1 MWNFNPRSPHGE
13 RLLEQ
18 TREIKVTAISIHAPR
33 TGSDRYAIEDIL
45 RLQISIHAPRTGSDV
60 RKLKALTRD
69 EFAFQSTLPARG
81 ATSTSRIYLLYWS
94 FQSTLP
100 ARGATVSLDTL
111 VGRDE
116 FQSTLPARGATKGG
130 ERVMLVIPISI
141 HAPRTGSDELGRVRA
156 ALVEAFQSTLPARGA
171 TGFLALPLCIN
182 RISIHAPRTGSD
194 IIIFKA
200 GCLNVISIHA
210 PRTGSDFIG
219 YHLQD
224 TIYYFNPRSP
234 HGERHAPSC
243 VENVPKLFQSTLP
256 ARGATR
262 DVHPEE
268 VEIVFQSTLPARG
281 ATALANPQRS
291 GEDISIHAPRTGSD
305 RYHSTLRVN
314 PIYFNPRSPHGER
327 HEKIAKLYKLGRF
340 QSTLPA
346 RGATAAPEEA
356 RPSA

>member
-116 FQSTLPARGATKGG
+116 FQSTLPARGATSWAEFAPRWWKHFNPRSPHG
-130 ERVMLVIPISI
+130 ERRVGQRSRRAGGSISI
-141 HAPRTGSDELGRVRA
+141 HAPRTGSDRVPRP
-156 ALVEAFQSTLPARGA
+156 AFMHQS
-171 TGFLALPLCIN
+171 N
-182 RISIHAPRTGSD
+182 
-194 IIIFKA
+194 
-200 GCLNVISIHA
+200 
-210 PRTGSDFIG
+210 
-219 YHLQD
+219 
-224 TIYYFNPRSP
+224 FNPRSP
-234 HGERHAPSC
+234 HGERHYHLQGGLSQCHFNPRSPHGERLYRIPSTRHDI
-243 VENVPKLFQSTLP
+243 LFQSTLP
-256 ARGATR
+256 ARGATNL
-262 DVHPEE
+262 
-268 VEIVFQSTLPARG
+268 S
-281 ATALANPQRS
+281 AL
-291 GEDISIHAPRTGSD
+291 
-305 RYHSTLRVN
+305 
-314 PIYFNPRSPHGER
+314 
-327 HEKIAKLYKLGRF
+327 
-340 QSTLPA
+340 
-346 RGATAAPEEA
+346 
-356 RPSA
+356 